1 MRVARGK
8 AVGVSIGKMGRK
20 VLGPLEPLA
29 VDIYR
34 KPFIDLESVA
44 RTLASVCRPQRVAE
58 IGCGEGSLD
67 TELNRA
73 WPDAKIVGIDITP
86 QPGRLYRGDPSAATF
101 RSCTA
106 EALAASDPAGF
117 DLVLLCDVLH
127 HVPPPLRAGIVADA
141 RALVRDNGLLAIKDW
156 EHRRDVATAAAYA
169 SDRFV
174 TGDRIRYFTRGE
186 LVGLVGP
193 SATDRAELV
202 LDAHIPPRRN
212 NLLFVWRITRPGD
225 APSQVP

>member
-1 MRVARGK
+1 
-8 AVGVSIGKMGRK
+8 VSIGKMGRK
-20 VLGPLEPLA
+20 MLGPLEPLA

-44 RTLASVCRPQRVAE
+44 RTLASICAPARIAE
-58 IGCGEGSLD
+58 IGCGEGVLG

-73 WPDAKIVGIDITP
+73 WPEAEIVGIDITA
-86 QPGRLYRGDPSAATF
+86 QPGRLYRGDPAAATF

-106 EALAASDPAGF
+106 EELAASEPAGF

-127 HVPPPLRAGIVADA
+127 HVPPTLRAGIVAAA
-141 RALVRDNGLLAIKDW
+141 RTLVANNGLLAIKDW
-156 EHRRDVATAAAYA
+156 EHRRDLATAAAYA

-174 TGDRIRYFTRGE
+174 TGDRIRYFTREE

-193 SATDRAELV
+193 DGPDHADLV

-212 NLLFVWRITRPGD
+212 NLLFVWRITRLN
-225 APSQVP
+225 ALAQETS